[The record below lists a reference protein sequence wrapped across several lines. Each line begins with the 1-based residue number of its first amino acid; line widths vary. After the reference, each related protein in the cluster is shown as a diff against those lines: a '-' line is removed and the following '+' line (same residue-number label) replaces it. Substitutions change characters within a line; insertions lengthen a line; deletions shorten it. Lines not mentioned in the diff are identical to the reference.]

1 MIVLGL
7 VLAVLALLAPTTIAA
22 LLAAH
27 GVHWVAAALIGTFI
41 LVCIGMGLR
50 GPTKPPE

>member
-1 MIVLGL
+1 MIVVSL

-22 LLAAH
+22 LLAA
-27 GVHWVAAALIGTFI
+27 TFI